1 MRADVFLVDSGHAA
15 TRSQAQR
22 LIAAGVEWRL
32 SPMIV
37 TGRDLVDNVWLP
49 RDDHGR
55 EQLRLRSWAAGPD
68 DNFVAQ

>member
-32 SPMIV
+32 SPLAPWQKVGKNGDDIPTV
-37 TGRDLVDNVWLP
+37 AEVRLLDDAEIGRAHV
-49 RDDHGR
+49 
-55 EQLRLRSWAAGPD
+55 
-68 DNFVAQ
+68 

>member
-1 MRADVFLVDSGHAA
+1 VLFSDGA
-15 TRSQAQR
+15 
-22 LIAAGVEWRL
+22 VEWRL

-37 TGRDLVDNVWLP
+37 TGQDLVDNIWLP